1 MQHMHFS
8 PFRFKGLFYV
18 PKNISYQILFNSLS
32 GSLYFSD
39 QRFSGQPHTLT
50 ISSWNNPALK
60 KKPLR
65 LCVWILPAEGLLPWK
80 LNSAA
85 RDPFV
90 APRGTI
96 RWVRGLGGIINSSS
110 VIGISLEILWNTR
123 SLTSSP
129 CIFKTI
135 YTYANEI
142 NKVKRGED
150 REWKLRTNYT
160 SENQRVT
167 FQLNSS
173 PHLPSI

>member
-8 PFRFKGLFYV
+8 PFSFKGLFYV
-18 PKNISYQILFNSLS
+18 AKNISYQILSTACPVVFTSQTG
-32 GSLYFSD
+32 GSPVGLTRWQLVHEII
-39 QRFSGQPHTLT
+39 QRWKRSHWG
-50 ISSWNNPALK
+50 
-60 KKPLR
+60 
-65 LCVWILPAEGLLPWK
+65 CVWILPAEGLLPWK

-85 RDPFV
+85 RNPFV

-142 NKVKRGED
+142 NKVKQGED

-167 FQLNSS
+167 FQANSS
-173 PHLPSI
+173 PHLPRI